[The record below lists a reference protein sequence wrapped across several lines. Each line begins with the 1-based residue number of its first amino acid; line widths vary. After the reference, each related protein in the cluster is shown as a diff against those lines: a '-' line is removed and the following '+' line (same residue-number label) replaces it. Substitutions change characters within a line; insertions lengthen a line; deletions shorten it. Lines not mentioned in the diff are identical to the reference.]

1 MKDKKKKHLINEEI
15 RQSQVRVTDVG
26 LLSIGEALEMAKSQ
40 DMDLVLFNIDNNDI
54 AICKIMKYE
63 KYIYELNKANKQKKI
78 EVKEIKIGPNTSD
91 NDLNYRINHV
101 TEFLKKGHKV
111 KLTME
116 FRGREMNYIE
126 KGNALFLN
134 LLVKLEEVAVPEF
147 LPKIEGKK
155 LYTMLRP
162 KTK

>member
-1 MKDKKKKHLINEEI
+1 
-15 RQSQVRVTDVG
+15 
-26 LLSIGEALEMAKSQ
+26 MAKSQ

-63 KYIYELNKANKQKKI
+63 KYIYELNKANKRKKI
-78 EVKEIKIGPNTSD
+78 EVKEIKIGPNISD
-91 NDLNYRINHV
+91 NDLNYRINHID
-101 TEFLKKGHKV
+101 EFIKKGHKV

-116 FRGREMNYIE
+116 FRGREMKYIE
-126 KGNALFLN
+126 NGNALFLN
-134 LLVKLEEVAVPEF
+134 LLVKIEEVAVPEF

>member
-15 RQSQVRVTDVG
+15 KQTQVRVTEVG
-26 LLSIGEALEMAKSQ
+26 LLSIDEALGMAKSQ
-40 DMDLVLFNIDNNDI
+40 DMDLVLFNVDNNDI
-54 AICKIMKYE
+54 GICKIMKYE
-63 KYIYELNKANKQKKI
+63 KYIYELNKANKQKKV
-78 EVKEIKIGPNTSD
+78 ELKEIKIGPNTSD

-116 FRGREMNYIE
+116 FRGREMNYVE